1 LHGWLLHSP
10 DMNRRMRAADVPRQP
25 GRPDGP
31 RGLKSMRVERQVLFW
46 LAAALM
52 LILLVALLRGVILP
66 FVAGIVIAY
75 FLNPAADRLTQ
86 WGVPRGIAAAVIVAA
101 FGALITVALI
111 FLVPLLLTQAQ
122 QFAVALPDEISRLR
136 ALVEAWARDQLGTHY
151 PDFEAGLDRTSQT
164 LTDNMASLAGFV
176 AGSLWSQGRALFD
189 FLSLLLVAPLVVFYV
204 LIDWH
209 PMLAKIDSWLP
220 RAHAP
225 TIRRLAAEVND
236 AVSAFIRGQGTVCF
250 ILAIYYALALG
261 AMGLRYGLLVG
272 LATGLMSFVPFV
284 GWALGLITAT
294 IIAVVQFWPEAVP
307 ILTVIGIFAGAQV
320 LDAGFLSPNIVG
332 SKIGLHPVWLIFSL
346 FVFSYLFGFVGVL
359 VAVPIAAAIGVLV
372 RFALNIYLA
381 SPLYSGIES
390 ATPATALPTAPV
402 SLPPSQNSV
411 SP

>member
-1 LHGWLLHSP
+1 
-10 DMNRRMRAADVPRQP
+10 
-25 GRPDGP
+25 
-31 RGLKSMRVERQVLFW
+31 MRVERQVLFW
-46 LAAALM
+46 LAAALV
-52 LILLVALLRGVILP
+52 LVLLVALLRGVILP
-66 FVAGIVIAY
+66 FVAGVVIAY

-86 WGVPRGIAAAVIVAA
+86 WGLPRGIAATFIVAA
-101 FGALITVALI
+101 FGALIAAALI
-111 FLVPLLLTQAQ
+111 FLVPLVLTQAQ
-122 QFAVALPDEISRLR
+122 QFAVTLPDEIARLR

-151 PDFEAGLDRTSQT
+151 PDFEAGLDRSSQA
-164 LTDNMASLAGFV
+164 LADNMANLAGFV

-189 FLSLLLVAPLVVFYV
+189 FLSLLLVTPLVVFYV

-209 PMLAKIDSWLP
+209 PMLAKLDSWLP

-225 TIRRLAAEVND
+225 TIRHLAAEVND

-261 AMGLRYGLLVG
+261 TMGLRYGLLVG

-284 GWALGLITAT
+284 GWALGFITAT
-294 IIAVVQFWPEAVP
+294 IIAVVQFWPDAVP
-307 ILTVIGIFAGAQV
+307 ILTVVAIFAFAQV

-381 SPLYSGIES
+381 SPVYSGVEP
-390 ATPATALPTAPV
+390 PAPGHALPTGPAPLPAPQKPV
-402 SLPPSQNSV
+402 SP
-411 SP
+411 

>member
-1 LHGWLLHSP
+1 MPQRDS
-10 DMNRRMRAADVPRQP
+10 
-25 GRPDGP
+25 GP
-31 RGLKSMRVERQVLFW
+31 LGARGLEAMRVERQVLFW
-46 LAAALM
+46 LSAALVLVL
-52 LILLVALLRGVILP
+52 LIALLRGIILP

-86 WGVPRGIAAAVIVAA
+86 WGLPRGVAAALIVVA
-101 FGALITVALI
+101 FGCLIVVALI

-136 ALVEAWARDQLGTHY
+136 ALVESWARQQLGTHY
-151 PDFEAGLDRTSQT
+151 PDFEAGLDRSSQT
-164 LTDNMASLAGFV
+164 IADNMASLAGYV

-189 FLSLLLVAPLVVFYV
+189 FLSLILVTPLVVFYV

-225 TIRRLAAEVND
+225 TIRRLASEVND

-250 ILAIYYALALG
+250 VLAIYYAMALG
-261 AMGLRYGLLVG
+261 ATGLRYGLLVG

-294 IIAVVQFWPEAVP
+294 TIAIVQFWPDAVP
-307 ILTVIGIFAGAQV
+307 ILIVVAVFIMAQV
-320 LDAGFLSPNIVG
+320 LDAGFLSPKIVG

-372 RFALNIYLA
+372 RFALRIYLA
-381 SPLYSGIES
+381 SPVYSGDMPI
-390 ATPATALPTAPV
+390 APPASALPTGAGPGPALQKPV
-402 SLPPSQNSV
+402 SP
-411 SP
+411 